1 MKKHNV
7 LPKAMMAMLAVVMLG
22 GCANKSQTKND
33 DPASSD
39 RLEYS
44 ETKERSE
51 KKESS
56 EKEKKEEETEGN
68 IIVTEDVESVSM
80 RFYIGYNIATGNAIS
95 DIVPCQTMEVEG
107 EDLEKLAKMLPEL
120 VSVELDPEM
129 DVIYLTD
136 KYEITINGDQV
147 ITIGDQMGYYEAESE
162 YFTVPEELFE
172 TVESIAEAYCD
183 NEVYK
188 TLDSKQIA
196 VTDSKKGIEYPITD
210 PEQLERINS
219 IKYYTIEGDESM
231 FEENEVAYVLSL
243 DDGESMFVFYA
254 GVTGCIIHNDGTC
267 EYVHIDGMEDYLN
280 SIIQ

>member
-1 MKKHNV
+1 
-7 LPKAMMAMLAVVMLG
+7 
-22 GCANKSQTKND
+22 
-33 DPASSD
+33 
-39 RLEYS
+39 
-44 ETKERSE
+44 
-51 KKESS
+51 
-56 EKEKKEEETEGN
+56 
-68 IIVTEDVESVSM
+68 VTL
-80 RFYIGYNIATGNAIS
+80 RFYVGYNIATGNAIS

-210 PEQLERINS
+210 PEQRERINS

-231 FEENEVAYVLSL
+231 FEENEVAFVLSL

-254 GVTGCIIHNDGTC
+254 GVTGCTSSTTTVPANTC
-267 EYVHIDGMEDYLN
+267 TSMEWRT
-280 SIIQ
+280 I